1 MIEKEESSKEIGKV
15 RKLVD
20 KFDTV
25 EKEKGKKIVKKRK
38 LEINDLWE
46 GVTQNRESILT
57 SESDTLGTIEKGG
70 LGAILGEKR
79 PENFR
84 KKRKIG
90 ILVGDFGNLAEKDQN
105 YGNKGRP
112 TQSLGINNIS
122 SLRKPGSSTSQQG
135 IWTKSSSSFISRLRS
150 AN

>member
-1 MIEKEESSKEIGKV
+1 MIEKEESSKEIGKL

-90 ILVGDFGNLAEKDQN
+90 ILVGDFENLAEKDQN
-105 YGNKGRP
+105 YGNKG
-112 TQSLGINNIS
+112 S
-122 SLRKPGSSTSQQG
+122 SSTSKLG
-135 IWTKSSSSFISRLRS
+135 IWTKSSSSFISRLRQGQL
-150 AN
+150 NGDK